1 VNRGDAASPSA
12 TLRALGRVGVWTYQL
27 DLQPAPVA
35 RETAAE
41 LEELGFASI
50 WLSDS
55 VRRELFSN
63 ASLILNATKNLS
75 VATGIANI
83 YSRDA
88 LTMAFGQKTIA
99 EAFPGR
105 FVLGLGVGHRAA
117 VEGLRGHRYDPP
129 IATMRHYLQS
139 MAMAPYQGPRPSTGC
154 PTILAALGPKM
165 IELARDLA
173 DGIHPYHTTPE
184 HTKAARQILGDEA
197 FLAPEQSVVFE
208 TDPGRARAIARSRL
222 KNTLTQPNYLR
233 NLARLGFSS
242 DDLSGTGSDYLI
254 DNLVAWGKEEAI
266 AGRIKE
272 HLDAGADHVAVQI
285 LVPDDRA
292 LPFRQWRMLASVL
305 SQFDAPIEG
314 S

>member
-1 VNRGDAASPSA
+1 VNHGAVASPRA
-12 TLRALGRVGVWTYQL
+12 ALRGLGRVGVWTYQL

-41 LEELGFASI
+41 LEEFGFASI

-63 ASLILNATKNLS
+63 ASLILNATQNLS

-88 LTMAFGQKTIA
+88 LTMAFGQKTLA

-117 VEGLRGHRYDPP
+117 VEGVRGHQYGPP

-139 MAMAPYQGPRPSTGC
+139 MARAPYQGPQPSTDC
-154 PTILAALGPKM
+154 PTILGALGPKM
-165 IELARDLA
+165 IELARDMA
-173 DGIHPYHTTPE
+173 DGIHPYHTTPR

-208 TDPGRARAIARSRL
+208 TDVSLARAIARSRL

-233 NLARLGFSS
+233 NLARLGFSD
-242 DDLSGTGSDYLI
+242 DDLLGTGSDYLI
-254 DNLVAWGKEEAI
+254 DSLVAWGKEEAI
-266 AGRIKE
+266 AGRIRE

-285 LVPDDRA
+285 LMPDDRV
-292 LPFRQWRMLASVL
+292 LPFRQWRMLASVC
-305 SQFDAPIEG
+305 SQFNARVEG
-314 S
+314 N